1 MAKHEMAKIEER
13 LKTAL
18 KHLDVTSQFIIQ
30 SIFGIFG
37 CHSSSTQKVAKEEN
51 VSAETIAGLQADALR
66 ALMGYGPKA
75 TAENSTE
82 DSLGKRKTSTSKKT
96 TVLPTGSLN

>member
-37 CHSSSTQKVAKEEN
+37 CHSSSAQKVAKDEN

-75 TAENSTE
+75 PADRSQNC
-82 DSLGKRKTSTSKKT
+82 SLNKGKSGSKKT
-96 TVLPTGSLN
+96 PVVPTGSVN

>member
-13 LKTAL
+13 LKSAL

-37 CHSSSTQKVAKEEN
+37 CSSSSTQKVAKEEN

-75 TAENSTE
+75 PSELSSE
-82 DSLGKRKTSTSKKT
+82 DTLSKRKSSSVKKT

>member
-51 VSAETIAGLQADALR
+51 VSDETIAGLQADALR

-75 TAENSTE
+75 PSEQGSDDTLN
-82 DSLGKRKTSTSKKT
+82 KRKASSSKKT

>member
-37 CHSSSTQKVAKEEN
+37 CNSSSAQEVAKDEN
-51 VSAETIAGLQADALR
+51 VSAETITGLQADALR

-75 TAENSTE
+75 PSDQGQSCTLSK
-82 DSLGKRKTSTSKKT
+82 SKSGSKKT
-96 TVLPTGSLN
+96 PGVPTGSVN